1 MDEQA
6 VAQTLSE
13 ETPVPLQD
21 HTCTAVIDDIVA
33 QTSEEAWDTEQ
44 S

>member
-6 VAQTLSE
+6 VAQTLKE
-13 ETPVPLQD
+13 ESSGSLQD

-33 QTSEEAWDTEQ
+33 QTSEDAWDAE
-44 S
+44 